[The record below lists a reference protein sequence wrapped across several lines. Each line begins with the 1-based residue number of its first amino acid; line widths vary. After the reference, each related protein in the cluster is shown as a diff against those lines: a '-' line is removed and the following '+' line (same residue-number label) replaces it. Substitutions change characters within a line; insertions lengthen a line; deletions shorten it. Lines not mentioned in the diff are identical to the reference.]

1 MVCSMFPECG
11 AKGSC
16 LTMAVWGWS
25 ATVSPL
31 PHINPKWL
39 VQNQALLFH
48 APHTTIYSPH
58 FTLRTPHSTLHS
70 TLHTPHAHSAHTHTN
85 TTQDRTTQHSTTRH
99 DTILHYTTLR
109 THTHH
114 NPHYAFTL
122 HTLQSPFYTLHPHT
136 LPTPVYDSMLTGE
149 ICKTV
154 VIICFEKM
162 FYGFTYCAFRF
173 VGWIK
178 DVVRGFIKFNMSDAS
193 KKCLECWDNILELVQ
208 TNINRKH

>member
-1 MVCSMFPECG
+1 
-11 AKGSC
+11 
-16 LTMAVWGWS
+16 
-25 ATVSPL
+25 
-31 PHINPKWL
+31 
-39 VQNQALLFH
+39 
-48 APHTTIYSPH
+48 
-58 FTLRTPHSTLHS
+58 
-70 TLHTPHAHSAHTHTN
+70 
-85 TTQDRTTQHSTTRH
+85 
-99 DTILHYTTLR
+99 
-109 THTHH
+109 
-114 NPHYAFTL
+114 
-122 HTLQSPFYTLHPHT
+122 
-136 LPTPVYDSMLTGE
+136 MLTGE

>member
-1 MVCSMFPECG
+1 MGKLDDQLLKKGGTVFFWQNSMVCSMFPECG

-99 DTILHYTTLR
+99 DTILHYTTLHYAP
-109 THTHH
+109 THTTIHTTLLH
-114 NPHYAFTL
+114 FTL
-122 HTLQSPFYTLHPHT
+122 YSPHFTPCI
-136 LPTPVYDSMLTGE
+136 PTHSPLRCTIV
-149 ICKTV
+149 C
-154 VIICFEKM
+154 
-162 FYGFTYCAFRF
+162 
-173 VGWIK
+173 
-178 DVVRGFIKFNMSDAS
+178 
-193 KKCLECWDNILELVQ
+193 
-208 TNINRKH
+208 